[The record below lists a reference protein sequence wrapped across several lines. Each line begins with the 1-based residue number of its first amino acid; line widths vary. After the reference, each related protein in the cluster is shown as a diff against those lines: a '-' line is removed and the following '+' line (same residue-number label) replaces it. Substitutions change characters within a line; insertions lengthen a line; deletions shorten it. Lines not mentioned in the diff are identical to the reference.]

1 MPGLEESHQDGEL
14 GVNDADDACMDQ
26 DHDDDADDGE
36 AASVTSSASSSQAG
50 GASSQQDSSHM
61 GGSFVME
68 QYHLSSQATS
78 LASSSTPMGVSYF
91 SSHSGAIGLGHG
103 SDAMNDVSHSTLTAS
118 NIYLA
123 NQGQGQA
130 LPFRRP
136 RQYSVGS
143 TGSF

>member
-1 MPGLEESHQDGEL
+1 MPGLEESTHDGEL
-14 GVNDADDACMDQ
+14 GANDPDDAGMDQ
-26 DHDDDADDGE
+26 DQDDDADDGE

-50 GASSQQDSSHM
+50 GASSQHDSSQM

-68 QYHLSSQATS
+68 QYHHSSQATS

-91 SSHSGAIGLGHG
+91 SSHIGALGQGPG
-103 SDAMNDVSHSTLTAS
+103 SDTMNDASDSTLTAS
-118 NIYLA
+118 NIFLA